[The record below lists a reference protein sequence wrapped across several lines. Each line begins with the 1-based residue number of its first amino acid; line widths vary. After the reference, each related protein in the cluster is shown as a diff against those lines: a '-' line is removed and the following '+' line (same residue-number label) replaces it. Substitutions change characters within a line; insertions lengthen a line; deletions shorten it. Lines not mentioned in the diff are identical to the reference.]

1 MAKTI
6 LINAAF
12 PEETRVAIVQNGELL
27 DFDIESQ
34 EYFRTKSNIYKGV
47 ITRLEPGLEA
57 VFVNYG
63 EERNGFLPTKEII
76 TPYFGNSH
84 PDIRDDRDINKL
96 EVGQELIVQVD
107 KEARKDKGAALTTH
121 ISLAGRYMVLMRGA
135 PKTHSVSRR
144 GYGSERART
153 EQVSKTLKVPEEF
166 GIIVRTAGIGKSKG
180 DLVWDL
186 DYLKSIW
193 TKVEEK
199 SQSGKAP
206 FLILQE
212 GDVITRTLRD
222 QLGDDTIE
230 VVADTQD
237 AYDTAKAIISHA
249 VPAATQKLELYESNI
264 PLFTHYDIERQIQTA
279 FQHIVKL
286 PSGGQLV
293 FDRTEAMF
301 IIDVNSS
308 QSTQGADV
316 ESTAL
321 TNNLEATKEIA
332 RQMKIRDIGGLVVID
347 FIDMLDSRNKN
358 KVEDLF
364 RQEVQNDRA
373 RVRLGKISRF
383 GMMELSRQ
391 RLRSSLDEF
400 YLNKCPHC
408 DGAGT
413 IRTNSALAI
422 HLHRLLW
429 DSMQDPNTKKIH
441 AEVPESVYS
450 LLLKHNDEHSL
461 KKTIEK
467 YEDKIV
473 INSNRDLTP
482 PHFTITT
489 TYQSGR
495 EAVVSG
501 FDELENTN
509 LYYAQPEHARKRK
522 PLLTPQEIFSQL
534 EPRRPSLV
542 EKISNFFD
550 KLFKPTPKKRYSSS
564 RRGRYRGSSR
574 AYHSRRHR
582 SSRYKNDRY
591 RNGRHRSERHA
602 SGHHTNR
609 RYSNRSRNPR

>member
-76 TPYFGNSH
+76 TPYFGS
-84 PDIRDDRDINKL
+84 PTRGEGDTRDIRDINNL
-96 EVGQELIVQVD
+96 SVGQELIVQVD

-153 EQVSKTLKVPEEF
+153 EEISKTLKVPEEF

-180 DLVWDL
+180 DLMWDL
-186 DYLKSIW
+186 NYLKSVWAKI
-193 TKVEEK
+193 EEK
-199 SQSGKAP
+199 SKTGQAP

-212 GDVITRTLRD
+212 GDVITRSLRD
-222 QLGDDTIE
+222 QLGDDTIQII
-230 VVADTQD
+230 ADTQD

-308 QSTQGADV
+308 QSTQGSDV
-316 ESTAL
+316 ENTAL

-347 FIDMLDSRNKN
+347 FIDMSDSRNKS
-358 KVEDLF
+358 KVEDVF

-400 YLNKCPHC
+400 YLTKCLHC
-408 DGAGT
+408 NGAGT
-413 IRTNSALAI
+413 IRTDSALAI

-429 DSMQDPNTKKIH
+429 DSMQDPNTKKIN
-441 AEVPESVYS
+441 AEVPKSVYN
-450 LLLKHNDEHSL
+450 LLLKHTNEYSL
-461 KKTIEK
+461 GKTIKK
-467 YEDKIV
+467 YEDKIA
-473 INSNRDLTP
+473 INSNHDLKP

-489 TYQSGR
+489 TYQSGK
-495 EAVVSG
+495 EAIISG
-501 FDELENTN
+501 FDELESTN
-509 LYYAQPEHARKRK
+509 LHYAQPESARKRK
-522 PLLTPQEIFSQL
+522 PLLTPQDIFSQV
-534 EPRRPSLV
+534 EPRRISLS
-542 EKISNFFD
+542 EKISNFFG
-550 KLFKPTPKKRYSSS
+550 KLFKPTPKRRYSSS
-564 RRGRYRGSSR
+564 RRGRYKSSSR
-574 AYHSRRHR
+574 SYHGRYHR
-582 SSRYKNDRY
+582 SSRYKGDRY
-591 RNGRHRSERHA
+591 RNGRYANGR
-602 SGHHTNR
+602 HTNR
-609 RYSNRSRNPR
+609 RYLNRSRNSR